1 MKRFSETLL
10 FPIAARLNCVPGC
23 WLWLYYDFPQGKQYS
38 PFCLLFFIFW
48 TTRTFFSTAV
58 VELYMRGY
66 CFIFWRLCRFSVT
79 AVVEL
84 YMRGEMR
91 RRGNVKAGR
100 KEKNIYFIS
109 SPPPLLCIPSPS
121 HLTMHVQFHHRSTT
135 DSKQHPKLP
144 LLLDCL
150 HRVISIQLFLPASY
164 DIVPGLPISC

>member
-48 TTRTFFSTAV
+48 TMRSFFSTGV

-66 CFIFWRLCRFSVT
+66 CFIFWRLRRFSGT

-91 RRGNVKAGR
+91 RRGNVKEGR
-100 KEKNIYFIS
+100 KEKKEHLFHFLS
-109 SPPPLLCIPSPS
+109 TSPPLYSLSFTFDHACTIPSP
-121 HLTMHVQFHHRSTT
+121 QYHRFQAASKTT
-135 DSKQHPKLP
+135 TTT
-144 LLLDCL
+144 
-150 HRVISIQLFLPASY
+150 RLFTPSY
-164 DIVPGLPISC
+164 QYSAFSSSFL